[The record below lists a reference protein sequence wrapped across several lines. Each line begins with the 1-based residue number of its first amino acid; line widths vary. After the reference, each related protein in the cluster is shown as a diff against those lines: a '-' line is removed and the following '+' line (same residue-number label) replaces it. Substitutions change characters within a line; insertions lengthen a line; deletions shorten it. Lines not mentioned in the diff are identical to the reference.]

1 MTAHIPLG
9 VYAFAMLKLKF
20 AAAFAALAMLLTGC
34 SSEDLSPSN
43 ASVDAVVDVRT
54 AGEYAVGHV
63 AGALNIDVESGDF
76 AAAIDSLD
84 TSKTYLVYCHSGRRS
99 AIAAEQ
105 MRAAGLTVLDGGAM
119 DAMVSR
125 GWTLGA

>member
-1 MTAHIPLG
+1 
-9 VYAFAMLKLKF
+9 MLKLKF